1 MEARPLF
8 QLADSALEVVEQRES
23 TTRPPHPLG
32 QAIDPGNQALNL
44 VGHRANDAFPGFD
57 REHLKHTQR
66 PTPSQ
71 GSRQSWPSEAGSVGV
86 VAGLAK

>member
-44 VGHRANDAFPGFD
+44 VGHRANDAFP
-57 REHLKHTQR
+57 R
-66 PTPSQ
+66 
-71 GSRQSWPSEAGSVGV
+71 V
-86 VAGLAK
+86 

>member
-44 VGHRANDAFPGFD
+44 VGHRAND
-57 REHLKHTQR
+57 R
-66 PTPSQ
+66 PPDCAKKGPS
-71 GSRQSWPSEAGSVGV
+71 RRKEVRFAPT
-86 VAGLAK
+86 